1 MLNDKSRIL
10 LVYGGAGA
18 GKSWAVAQKLI
29 INILYYYDKKILCIR
44 KTFPSLRLTSLELIT
59 NLLNLYRIP
68 YNLNKSEYII
78 YTIHNNRI
86 IFKGLDDPEKIQ
98 SITDVDYIWIEEATE
113 LTKEEF
119 MQCNLRLRGQELPKG
134 HYRQLIATF
143 NPIGENNWI
152 YKNYF
157 NRDIDDVKRY
167 KYNYRSNNFLDS
179 EYINEL
185 ERLKEQDEELYRVFT
200 LGEWGQLTGLIF
212 PNWTTAKKIPEGVTY
227 YGLDFGYENPTALIE
242 VTQREDELYVKELI
256 YKTHLTNSELI
267 EEMKSLNIKGTIIAD
282 SAEPNRIEEIY
293 KAGFDIR
300 PANKGKDSI
309 RLGID
314 FLKRFKVYMVDSP
327 NIEKERSTYAFK
339 KDKKGE
345 PLDEPVEYNN
355 HAIDAIRY
363 ATSFNLTRRKLRVS
377 VI

>member
-1 MLNDKSRIL
+1 MEVFMSLLLKIIKDFEEHILPYEFIIELTNGNSIIFNFKKKNLKHLLGIHKTIYDNLNAN
-10 LVYGGAGA
+10 LVYSHIK
-18 GKSWAVAQKLI
+18 KS
-29 INILYYYDKKILCIR
+29 KITLKNLKGQ
-44 KTFPSLRLTSLELIT
+44 KTFSDIETRVLKFARIKD
-59 NLLNLYRIP
+59 LLNLKPGDEIIEFNSSLLP
-68 YNLNKSEYII
+68 NCDLKSEYII

-242 VTQREDELYVKELI
+242 VTQREDELYVREC
-256 YKTHLTNSELI
+256 
-267 EEMKSLNIKGTIIAD
+267 
-282 SAEPNRIEEIY
+282 
-293 KAGFDIR
+293 
-300 PANKGKDSI
+300 
-309 RLGID
+309 
-314 FLKRFKVYMVDSP
+314 
-327 NIEKERSTYAFK
+327 
-339 KDKKGE
+339 
-345 PLDEPVEYNN
+345 
-355 HAIDAIRY
+355 
-363 ATSFNLTRRKLRVS
+363 FNPS
-377 VI
+377 